1 MFRYVDQRDISS
13 SERRYSTTSRKGTE
27 RVVQL
32 FRRLIG
38 CGELMA
44 CRDEGYWSPMDTL
57 RGRQVLEEMMERGD
71 TTTSPQW

>member
-38 CGELMA
+38 CGEL
-44 CRDEGYWSPMDTL
+44 TL
-57 RGRQVLEEMMERGD
+57 RGRQVLEEMMERGGD